1 MLSSCFASTFS
12 WWVPSILA
20 GTVFGSVSEERCAAM
35 RSVEDLAAM
44 GLNQSQADAVNS
56 LVQCPYGVQ
65 LVQGPPGWKPL
76 INIQSI
82 SLLMLEMILT
92 MLVQAPLLGMFL
104 MLSANAQAR
113 ARRTL

>member
-1 MLSSCFASTFS
+1 MDALLFKTMINTVLITNNYHFTCYPPFLAYFFLVGSFK
-12 WWVPSILA
+12 PA

-35 RSVEDLAAM
+35 RSVEDFAAM

-76 INIQSI
+76 ETRSNS
-82 SLLMLEMILT
+82 
-92 MLVQAPLLGMFL
+92 VQKLFK
-104 MLSANAQAR
+104 
-113 ARRTL
+113 

>member
-1 MLSSCFASTFS
+1 MTKYLRLTSTKYFACYPPFLASTFS
-12 WWVPSILA
+12 WWVHLSLA

-76 INIQSI
+76 ETKSNSGQK
-82 SLLMLEMILT
+82 L
-92 MLVQAPLLGMFL
+92 FK
-104 MLSANAQAR
+104 
-113 ARRTL
+113 